1 MRRTTEC
8 PGCGLE
14 LPVEPAAPE
23 VPLNASK
30 ECAAVYAEVSGF
42 EFQHPVML
50 RYHQLSVDA
59 YGAQHAGPPTTP
71 IRLGYS
77 LAGLWLALEH
87 GFSGDEVRAVHAHMG
102 HAQDWWPTF
111 EPPTGPPRM
120 TVRDVAEQGVRR
132 GSSTG
137 HATATRAWAEAV
149 WGGWTAERATVAAD
163 VEELLR
169 RLFVC
174 EGRQPLRGT
183 VGPAGA
189 VYRLVGLLD

>member
-1 MRRTTEC
+1 VRRTTEC

-14 LPVEPAAPE
+14 LPAEPAAPT

-42 EFQHPVML
+42 EFEHPVML

-59 YGAQHAGPPTTP
+59 YGAQHAGDPTTP

-111 EPPTGPPRM
+111 RPPAPGEWM

-137 HATATRAWAEAV
+137 HATATRAWAESV
-149 WGGWTAERATVAAD
+149 WSAWTAGGPTVTAD
-163 VEELLR
+163 VEALLR
-169 RLFVC
+169 RIFVC
-174 EGRQPLRGT
+174 DGRQPLRGT

>member
-1 MRRTTEC
+1 VRRTTEC

-42 EFQHPVML
+42 EFEHPVML

-59 YGAQHAGPPTTP
+59 YGAQHAGPPTTA

-87 GFSGDEVRAVHAHMG
+87 GFSGDEVRAVHANMG
-102 HAQDWWPTF
+102 HAQAWWPTF
-111 EPPTGPPRM
+111 EPPTGASRM
-120 TVRDVAEQGVRR
+120 TVLDVAEQGVRL

-149 WGGWTAERATVAAD
+149 WAGWTAERPAVAAD

-174 EGRQPLRGT
+174 KGQQPLRGT

>member
-1 MRRTTEC
+1 VRSTTEC
-8 PGCGLE
+8 TGCGLV
-14 LPVEPAAPE
+14 LPVEAGAPTI
-23 VPLNASK
+23 PMNASA

-59 YGAQHAGPPTTP
+59 YGAQHAGRPTTP
-71 IRLGYS
+71 IRLGYA

-87 GFSGDEVRAVHAHMG
+87 GFSGDEVRVIHHSMG
-102 HAQDWWPTF
+102 HAEEWWPAF
-111 EPPTGPPRM
+111 EPPAGRARI
-120 TVRDVAEQGVRR
+120 TVHDVAEQGVRI

-137 HATATRAWAEAV
+137 HATATRAWAEDV
-149 WGGWTAERATVAAD
+149 WGTWTEQRPQVGAE
-163 VEELLR
+163 VEALLR
-169 RLFVC
+169 RIFVC

>member
-1 MRRTTEC
+1 VRRTTEC

-14 LPVEPAAPE
+14 VPIEAAAPT

-30 ECAAVYAEVSGF
+30 ECAAIYAEVSGF
-42 EFQHPVML
+42 EFEHPVML

-59 YGAQHAGPPTTP
+59 YGAQHGGAPTTP
-71 IRLGYS
+71 IRLCYS
-77 LAGLWLALEH
+77 LAGLWLALEQ

-102 HAQDWWPTF
+102 HAQEWWPTF
-111 EPPTGPPRM
+111 EPPVGTGWM

-137 HATATRAWAEAV
+137 HATATRAWAQSV
-149 WGGWTAERATVAAD
+149 WAAWTAERPTITAD
-163 VEELLR
+163 VEGLLR
-169 RLFVC
+169 RLFVGD
-174 EGRQPLRGT
+174 GRQPLRGT
-183 VGPAGA
+183 IGSAGA